1 MLANTFDQSI
11 QNRIDQKTKPLGAL
25 GKLEGIAF
33 QLAKIQ
39 SLSLGY
45 VANSIDISNPHV
57 IVFAG
62 DHGVAERGVSIAPS
76 AVTQQMVMN
85 FLAGG
90 AAINCFCR
98 ANAIAF
104 NVVDCGMLEPVPD
117 SSATLV
123 LSRLGCGTDDFSTH
137 PAMTLEQAAQGIEAG
152 RNIVASKIESGA
164 NILMFGEMGIGNTSS
179 ASALLSASTELPVAQ
194 SVGLGT
200 GINAEQLALKMA
212 LVQQGVDRAQSK
224 SVIEILSELGGFE
237 IVHMVGGFLEAAK
250 RRVPVLVDGFIVSV
264 AALIAA
270 KLEPSVEDVLLFSH
284 TSQEAAHRYVL
295 EQFNAKPLLDL
306 SLRLGEGTGAA
317 LAYPL
322 IKCAAEFYNSMAS
335 FESAGVTV

>member
-45 VANSIDISNPHV
+45 LATSIDVSNPHV

-98 ANAIAF
+98 ANEIAF
-104 NVVDCGMLEPVPD
+104 SVVDCGMLEPVSD
-117 SSATLV
+117 SSGTLV
-123 LSRLGCGTDDFSTH
+123 LSRLGCGTDDFSAH
-137 PAMTLEQAAQGIEAG
+137 PAMTLEQATQGIEAG

-179 ASALLSASTELPVAQ
+179 ASALLSAITELPVAQ

-200 GINAEQLALKMA
+200 GINAEQLALKLA
-212 LVQQGVDRAQSK
+212 LVQQGVDRVQSK
-224 SVIEILSELGGFE
+224 SVMEILSEL
-237 IVHMVGGFLEAAK
+237 GGFLEAAK

-270 KLEPSVEDVLLFSH
+270 KLEPNVEDVLLFSH